1 MARHYN
7 IYYLF
12 LEDKEQNP
20 MREEKALE
28 IQKNIENFY
37 KKIKPPW
44 DVDPPI
50 SRREENPGGP

>member
-12 LEDKEQNP
+12 QEDKERNP

-44 DVDPPI
+44 PVEPPI
-50 SRREENPGGP
+50 SRREETPGDP